1 MSEMTIVQ
9 TRKSHVGIRVIQSL
23 NVGITTTWMETI
35 VALNIDVVRRG
46 VLIESIAKLGSGS
59 NGVSI
64 GRNLSWISTLLAATI
79 RVIGIPQM
87 MFKSNNGYSWE

>member
-1 MSEMTIVQ
+1 
-9 TRKSHVGIRVIQSL
+9 
-23 NVGITTTWMETI
+23 
-35 VALNIDVVRRG
+35 
-46 VLIESIAKLGSGS
+46 LGSGS